1 MSKLKQIENKVGKLS
16 NPSKMPA
23 FSWGIPTEYCKTGM
37 KLAKIEG
44 TICNKCYAGKGC
56 YVFPIVK
63 VAYQKRYDAIE
74 IPEWVDYM
82 VELLTIKYKNLDKS
96 RLFHRWFDSG
106 DLQSVEHLQKIFEI
120 CRQTPHIKHW
130 LATREYQIVKHFKE
144 EDVPE
149 NLCLRVSAL
158 EVDGAIPKFWQ
169 WTSGVHKDKR
179 HRGKECRAYTTNNE
193 CGSCRA
199 CWDRKV
205 KQVSYKEH

>member
-1 MSKLKQIENKVGKLS
+1 
-16 NPSKMPA
+16 
-23 FSWGIPTEYCKTGM
+23 
-37 KLAKIEG
+37 
-44 TICNKCYAGKGC
+44 
-56 YVFPIVK
+56 
-63 VAYQKRYDAIE
+63 
-74 IPEWVDYM
+74 
-82 VELLTIKYKNLDKS
+82 
-96 RLFHRWFDSG
+96 
-106 DLQSVEHLQKIFEI
+106 LQKIFEI

-179 HRGKECRAYTTNNE
+179 HKGKECRAYTTNNE

-199 CWDRKV
+199 CWNRKV